1 MFSLELSLISP
12 PLLPSFLL
20 SFPPLFSPLLS
31 SPLVSS
37 PLLYKQHSMD
47 IIDGHWKVS
56 HLHSAHL
63 WPCLEAC
70 LLDPNSAIP
79 LAFTR
84 APINMEEVPSSQIR
98 TRLLPPQISNAS
110 AYHKMSDLVFF
121 FYQIC
126 MHPCRSNAMC
136 MCLWVYSCTR
146 TTYTVWMHS
155 PEQQCLIHH
164 SYCSAE
170 QKWWHRCWLTA
181 NIQRYCTYKN
191 LSSSEVMGVVT
202 A

>member
-12 PLLPSFLL
+12 P
-20 SFPPLFSPLLS
+20 PPLFSPLLS
-31 SPLVSS
+31 SPPLFS
-37 PLLYKQHSMD
+37 PLLSCINSTAWISLMD
-47 IIDGHWKVS
+47 IERSLICI
-56 HLHSAHL
+56 LH
-63 WPCLEAC
+63 
-70 LLDPNSAIP
+70 I
-79 LAFTR
+79 
-84 APINMEEVPSSQIR
+84 
-98 TRLLPPQISNAS
+98 
-110 AYHKMSDLVFF
+110 YDLVSKPVCLIPILQSHWHLLEHQSIWRRCHLPKLERDYCLHRYQMLLLSIKCQTF

-146 TTYTVWMHS
+146 TTYTVWIHS